1 MKEMPSTSD
10 LNLLAGRTLET
21 ARRKGLTLI
30 TAESCTAGQLATVLS
45 RAPGAAEL
53 LHGGFVTYTKQNK
66 VKALG
71 VKEPLLGQQGAV
83 CPAVALAMAEGAL
96 ERSPATLSAAIT
108 GVAGPDPDED
118 GNPVGRVC
126 IAAACTGKPTHTV
139 QMEYG
144 DLGRESIQARA
155 VADALKLLIRVAE
168 S

>member
-1 MKEMPSTSD
+1 MHCRP
-10 LNLLAGRTLET
+10 AGDGALPT
-21 ARRKGLTLI
+21 
-30 TAESCTAGQLATVLS
+30 
-45 RAPGAAEL
+45 PGAAEL

-71 VKEPLLGQQGAV
+71 VKATLLGEQGAV

-108 GVAGPDPDED
+108 GVSGPDADED

-155 VADALKLLIRVAE
+155 VADALKLLIRAAE